1 MPETWLRDIDLR
13 LNDPLPTPRTINIIN
28 MMASQKVV
36 IYRVIV
42 LSRAL
47 EILHV

>member
-1 MPETWLRDIDLR
+1 LK
-13 LNDPLPTPRTINIIN
+13 PRGEK
-28 MMASQKVV
+28 AAEKGGAKVS

-47 EILHV
+47 EILHAALEDEK